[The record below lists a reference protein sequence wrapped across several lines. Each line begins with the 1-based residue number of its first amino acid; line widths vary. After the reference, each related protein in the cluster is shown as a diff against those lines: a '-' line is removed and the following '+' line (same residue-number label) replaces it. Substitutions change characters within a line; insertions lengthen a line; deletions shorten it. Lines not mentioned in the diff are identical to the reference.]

1 LGTIRKFDLARIIKE
16 YKTTVF
22 FETGTFR
29 GDGVSYALQFPFRQI
44 ISVEIIPELAS
55 DAALKFSED
64 KIVRIIEGQSTDALR
79 NELPFVQS
87 NCVFWL
93 DAHFP
98 GADAGIT
105 AYDMENVETVRLP
118 LIKELETIHALR
130 PKFKDVFILDDLRI
144 YEDGAYENG
153 NVPVDAL
160 PRMER
165 DIDFVYRYFSKTHF
179 IFKCYLDE
187 GYILM
192 FPKGRYKRNHFRFRN
207 LFRKRSSIEDLYL
220 TGE

>member
-1 LGTIRKFDLARIIKE
+1 LGTIRKFDLARIINE

-44 ISVEIIPELAS
+44 ISVEIIPELAH
-55 DAALKFSED
+55 DAVVKFSED
-64 KIVRIIEGQSTDALR
+64 KVVSIIEGKSSEALR

-87 NCVFWL
+87 NCLFWL

-98 GADAGIT
+98 GADAGMT
-105 AYDMENVETVRLP
+105 DYDMENVEAVRLP
-118 LIKELETIHALR
+118 LIKELETIHTIR
-130 PKFKDVFILDDLRI
+130 QKFQDVFILDDLRI

-153 NVPVDAL
+153 NVPIDAL

-165 DIDFVYRYFSKTHF
+165 NIDFVYRYFAKTHF

-192 FPKGRYKRNHFRFRN
+192 FPKGRYKRNHFRLRD
-207 LFRKRSSIEDLYL
+207 LFRKRPSIEDSYL
-220 TGE
+220 TAD